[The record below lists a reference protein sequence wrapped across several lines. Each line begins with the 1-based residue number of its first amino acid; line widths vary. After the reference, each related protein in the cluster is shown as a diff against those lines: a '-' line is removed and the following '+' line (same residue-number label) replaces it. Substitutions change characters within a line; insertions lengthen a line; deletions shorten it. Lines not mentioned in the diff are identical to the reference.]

1 MRVSKHP
8 TEETKAVGSE
18 KSSGALRSFDNE
30 TYSLRT
36 PHARCIKTGKGN
48 SNMRLKAYNIR
59 ENLWSSNNHR
69 SRFECSWEIHYRRY
83 YKIFAVINIGLSK
96 TILRALVLREILST
110 NSLKTDQYM
119 FYEK

>member
-30 TYSLRT
+30 TYSSRRHT
-36 PHARCIKTGKGN
+36 HVSKTGKGN